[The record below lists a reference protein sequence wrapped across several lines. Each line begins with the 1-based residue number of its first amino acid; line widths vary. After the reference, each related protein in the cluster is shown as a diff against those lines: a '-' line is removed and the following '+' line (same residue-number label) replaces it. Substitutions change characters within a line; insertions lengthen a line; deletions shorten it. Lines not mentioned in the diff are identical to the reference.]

1 MTSINCKYCSQSF
14 NSLLLDI
21 GQAVSECAMNLSKHV
36 MQTHTNELG
45 KLQQNM
51 NILQVLIFQYY
62 PIVFTGYFN
71 NSEIVASVTG
81 INPMEDVITKMKDK
95 ILEILVTTINTNE
108 PYKSDIIVDLTT
120 TKM

>member
-1 MTSINCKYCSQSF
+1 MTSINCKYCSQPF

-36 MQTHTNELG
+36 MRTHTNELG

-62 PIVFTGYFN
+62 PIVFTGYFTVDGD
-71 NSEIVASVTG
+71 ITG
-81 INPMEDVITKMKDK
+81 VNPMKDAIIKMEHK
-95 ILEILVTTINTNE
+95 INEILSKDININE

-120 TKM
+120 LKM